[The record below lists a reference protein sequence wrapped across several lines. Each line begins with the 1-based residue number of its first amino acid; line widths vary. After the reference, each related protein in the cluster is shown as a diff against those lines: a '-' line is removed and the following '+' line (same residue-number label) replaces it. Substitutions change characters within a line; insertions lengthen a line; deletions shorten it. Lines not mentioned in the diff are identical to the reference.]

1 MKAIEVR
8 ELFRVKMFKKHN
20 TYLRQFGA
28 CIWFSEHF
36 CDRVSE
42 RFDDISITN
51 ICVMI
56 NKIVNERFCET
67 MFSLELYQ
75 NVWFVYKGIR
85 LIVAKKEGSILF
97 RTAINNAGSGENCAF
112 TRCVIDFEQESKH
125 E

>member
-1 MKAIEVR
+1 MKLLEAR
-8 ELFRVKMFKKHN
+8 ELFRVRLFKKHN
-20 TYLRQFGA
+20 AYLKQFGT

-36 CDRVSE
+36 CDRVIE
-42 RFDDISITN
+42 RFADHEITN

-56 NKIVNERFCET
+56 NKIVSDRFCET

-97 RTAINNAGSGENCAF
+97 RTVIKTSGTGEQCAF
-112 TRCVIDFEQESKH
+112 TRCVIDFGSDER
-125 E
+125 